1 MGEAFRGVIEVADK
15 ASLHEN
21 ALLDL
26 VQRALSTSMVYVRE
40 SIDSLDR
47 QLSETG
53 DELSRKL
60 SELENR
66 IRLLEEQDRFPIR
79 RQEQMH

>member
-1 MGEAFRGVIEVADK
+1 VGEAFRGVIEVADK